1 MAAPK
6 GRSRWGFARHD
17 NNLFGGVGLKPMARL
32 QARFVCQQCGAV
44 YPKWTGRCEDCGAW
58 NSLIEELPREELPG
72 GIGKRTLDRRGGRT
86 LGFVGL
92 TGPSMLPPRRQTGI
106 AELDRVCGGGLVP
119 GSAILVGGDPG
130 IGKSTLLLQAAAAI
144 APPIKEGSTELK
156 ARAATA
162 AYITGEEAIDQVRL
176 RAERLG
182 VVASPMLLAAAS
194 NVGDIIAS
202 LDRGDAPDLVVV
214 DSIQTMYLDTLDSA
228 PGTVSQVRATA
239 QELIRLA
246 KRRGF
251 VLVLVGHVTK
261 EGVIAGPRVLE
272 HMVDTVLYFEG
283 ERGHQFRILR
293 AVKNRFGATDEIGV
307 FEMSDRGLVEVPN
320 PSALFLAGRPV
331 GGQDASSVEGAD
343 AGENELAEL
352 SDGQISGSAVF
363 AGMEGT
369 RPVLVEVQALVA
381 PAILGT
387 PRRAVVGW
395 DGTRLAMI
403 TAVLDARCGLSVGA
417 KDIYLNI
424 AGGLRIVEPAAD
436 LAVAAALVSALTET
450 PVPTDTVV
458 FGEIALSGD
467 VRPVGHTE
475 ARIKEAAKLGFAE
488 AWVPIR
494 RGKRR
499 EAAVATGLETVCVGH
514 LNELVERLAP
524 ARSPRGPLSRQRRIG
539 VAS

>member
-1 MAAPK
+1 M
-6 GRSRWGFARHD
+6 
-17 NNLFGGVGLKPMARL
+17 
-32 QARFVCQQCGAV
+32 
-44 YPKWTGRCEDCGAW
+44 
-58 NSLIEELPREELPG
+58 IEELPREGPSG
-72 GIGKRTLDRRGGRT
+72 GLVKGGFARDRRGGRP

-92 TGPSMLPPRRQTGI
+92 TGPNMLPPRRQTGI
-106 AELDRVCGGGLVP
+106 AELDRVSGGGFVP

-144 APPIKEGSTELK
+144 ASPPGQVGAT
-156 ARAATA
+156 ARA

-176 RAERLG
+176 RAARLG
-182 VVASPMLLAAAS
+182 VKDAPILLAAAS
-194 NVGDIIAS
+194 NVRDIIAS
-202 LDRGDAPDLVVV
+202 LDGDDAPDIVVI

-228 PGTVSQVRATA
+228 PGTVGQVRGAA
-239 QELIRLA
+239 QELIRVA

-320 PSALFLAGRPV
+320 PSALFLGGRSSAEPGTEESASAGTT
-331 GGQDASSVEGAD
+331 
-343 AGENELAEL
+343 AE
-352 SDGQISGSAVF
+352 QATGSAVF
-363 AGMEGT
+363 AGIEGT
-369 RPVLVEVQALVA
+369 RPVLVEIQALVA
-381 PAILGT
+381 PAVLGT

-403 TAVLDARCGLSVGA
+403 TAVLDARCGLAIGA
-417 KDIYLNI
+417 KDIYLNV

-436 LAVAAALVSALTET
+436 LAVAAALVSALTEN

-475 ARIKEAAKLGFAE
+475 ARLKEAAKLGFGE
-488 AWVPIR
+488 AWVPPRRSNRAKRSHTAEAGLTTVAIGHLSELVTRLSPDSAR
-494 RGKRR
+494 RGRR
-499 EAAVATGLETVCVGH
+499 LIEAA
-514 LNELVERLAP
+514 
-524 ARSPRGPLSRQRRIG
+524 Q
-539 VAS
+539 